1 MTDEQLEQL
10 LQASRPAGPPPEL
23 RARIVA
29 VRDARR
35 AWPWVAAAAALLA
48 LTISLQVSA
57 ARELSVIRPGG
68 VVASEEQSRDLADL
82 IAFGLDDE
90 AMQALALRQQLERRL
105 SSSQSSEEPV
115 AK

>member
-1 MTDEQLEQL
+1 MTDDQLDQL

-68 VVASEEQSRDLADL
+68 GVPSEEQSRDVADL
-82 IAFGLDDE
+82 SAFGLDDE
-90 AMQALALRQQLERRL
+90 AMQALAVRRQLERRL
-105 SSSQSSEEPV
+105 SIQQEETVPR
-115 AK
+115 